1 MLGPGFDVVEVL
13 APEPLELID
22 PIGRRPQ
29 RLADQS
35 QMEFAPNLVRVSK
48 PACSS
53 TRMCL
58 ETATNEIANGDARA
72 AIVISPCA
80 NRATIARRVGSDRAK
95 NKRSSGGGEH
105 LTIWLSLWESI
116 VGVNPQLQNI
126 FLAMFADGQHLCGAN
141 CNLANCDWFQRLQL
155 VWQASII
162 GLNSSLAKIWG
173 RRCSFSRGRC
183 ACFALTL
190 CVCALLRSASAAQPN
205 SARPIELDV
214 DATEAP
220 RRLFRARLAIPV
232 QPGPLTLVYPKW
244 IPGEHGPT
252 GPIGNLAGLKI
263 EASGKLLQWQR
274 DDVDLYAFHVI
285 VPDGANE
292 LKVALECL
300 EPAKSSSGSGN
311 DGPTENLA
319 LVLWYKLILYPL
331 GQPVHDIPVHARL
344 TVPAGWKVG
353 TALPMESDSGA
364 TIRFQRVSLEK
375 LADSP
380 ALCGRFLAKFRWA
393 QNLVRRTN
401 WCWPAIAP
409 KALKSPPKPSS
420 NYNAW
425 WLRLNRC
432 FAPGIMAHIASC

>member
-1 MLGPGFDVVEVL
+1 MFLL
-13 APEPLELID
+13 S
-22 PIGRRPQ
+22 RTM
-29 RLADQS
+29 RL
-35 QMEFAPNLVRVSK
+35 
-48 PACSS
+48 
-53 TRMCL
+53 
-58 ETATNEIANGDARA
+58 
-72 AIVISPCA
+72 
-80 NRATIARRVGSDRAK
+80 
-95 NKRSSGGGEH
+95 
-105 LTIWLSLWESI
+105 
-116 VGVNPQLQNI
+116 
-126 FLAMFADGQHLCGAN
+126 
-141 CNLANCDWFQRLQL
+141 
-155 VWQASII
+155 
-162 GLNSSLAKIWG
+162 
-173 RRCSFSRGRC
+173 
-183 ACFALTL
+183 FALTL

-263 EASGKLLQWQR
+263 EANGKLLQWQR

-285 VPDGANE
+285 VPDGADE

-380 ALCGRFLAKFRWA
+380 ALCGRFFSEILLGTKSGASHQLVLASDSAEGLKVAPETIEQLQRLVVEAQSLFGARHYGSYRFLLTLSDQVSVNGIEHHECSDNRLPERSFVDEKYRKQGLLVSLAHEFVHSWNGKYRRPDGLATTDFQQPMRTRLLWVYEGLTEYLGVVLSARSGLCTAEMSRECIAIDANWAKFRAARPWRPLGDTA
-393 QNLVRRTN
+393 V
-401 WCWPAIAP
+401 AAP
-409 KALKSPPKPSS
+409 YLYVGSIDWESRGRSIDFYGDGAL
-420 NYNAW
+420 
-425 WLRLNRC
+425 
-432 FAPGIMAHIASC
+432 